1 MTTQQMIDAIRKG
14 DRLGHATMQKI
25 ADELVA
31 LKVESESGWH
41 LARDAARGL
50 GVECDIDLG
59 HKAEQMNKECE
70 RLRAALGKIYQDDQH
85 PNYDD
90 PTTPIIGSAG
100 TVAWKA
106 LNYTENG
113 GFVGND

>member
-1 MTTQQMIDAIRKG
+1 MMKTTQEMVDAIRKG
-14 DRLGHATMQKI
+14 DKLGFAAMQKI

-50 GVECDIDLG
+50 GVECDSDLG
-59 HKAEQMNKECE
+59 HEAEQMNKECD
-70 RLRAALGKIYQDDQH
+70 RFRAALGKIYKDDQR

-90 PTTPIIGSAG
+90 PTTPIVGSAG
-100 TVAWKA
+100 KIAWKA
-106 LNYTENG
+106 LNRTENG
-113 GFVGND
+113 G